1 MLANIFSATS
11 IGLKTV
17 LVTVEINISE
27 RGLPSFQIV
36 GLPDKAVAEARER
49 VLAALENSGQNIPDH
64 RMIINLSPADTPKEG
79 TVYDLPIALGI
90 LAASNALPK
99 EKLGSYFFAGE
110 LSLTG
115 ALTTIRGILP
125 LILCAK
131 QLGFTHA
138 FIPAGNADEVSIIDG
153 IAIYPAR
160 SLNDVVLH
168 LCETALLSP
177 LTVKPLTYF
186 YKYIAHEVD
195 FADIVEQFMAKR
207 AMEVAASGFHNV
219 LLKGPPGTGKTLLA
233 KALPSL
239 LPPLTT
245 DEVMETTKIYSVS
258 GTLTARMPLVL
269 YPPFRSPHH
278 TISRIGLTGGGSSPL
293 PGEISLAHRGVL
305 FLDEM
310 AEFTRS
316 SLEALRQPL
325 EDGNVTISRAKGSA
339 SYPARF
345 MLIAATNPC
354 PCGNLGNQDK
364 RCVCSTTQVLKYK
377 KRLSGPILDRID
389 IHVFVPNISA
399 QKLSAVHETESSEIV
414 QKRVLTAR
422 NIQLKRFHAENIKT
436 NAEMNTKH
444 IKKYCVLDTKATS
457 ALKKAVDVFKLSA
470 RAYFKLIKVA
480 QTIADLD
487 KSEHIRE
494 EHMHEAIQ
502 FRISE

>member
-1 MLANIFSATS
+1 MLANVFSATS
-11 IGLKTV
+11 LGLKTV
-17 LVTVEINISE
+17 LVTVEVNISE

-36 GLPDKAVAEARER
+36 GLPDKAVAESRER
-49 VLAALENSGQNIPDH
+49 VLAALENSQQAVPDH

-79 TVYDLPIALGI
+79 TTYDLPIAIGI

-115 ALTTIRGILP
+115 TLTTIRGILP

-138 FIPAGNADEVSIIDG
+138 CIPFGNADEVSIIDG
-153 IAIYPAR
+153 ISIYPAR
-160 SLNDVVLH
+160 TLNDVVLH
-168 LCETALLSP
+168 LCETTLLTQLKVKS
-177 LTVKPLTYF
+177 LTHF
-186 YKYIAHEVD
+186 YKHIAYEVD
-195 FADIVEQFMAKR
+195 FADIVEQYMAKR

-219 LLKGPPGTGKTLLA
+219 LLKGPPGTGKTLIA

-239 LPPLTT
+239 LPSLTT
-245 DEVMETTKIYSVS
+245 SEVMETTKIYSVS
-258 GTLTARMPLVL
+258 GALTTQMPLIL

-325 EDGNVTISRAKGSA
+325 EDGQVTISRAKGTA

-354 PCGNLGNQDK
+354 PCGNLGSQDK
-364 RCVCSTTQVLKYK
+364 RCICSTTQILKYK

-399 QKLSAVHETESSEIV
+399 QKLSMNIEIESSATV
-414 QKRVLTAR
+414 QKRVLQAR
-422 NIQLKRFHAENIKT
+422 NIQKLRFKNECIQT
-436 NAEMNTKH
+436 NAEMNTKL
-444 IKKYCVLDTKATS
+444 IKKFCTLSDTASTT
-457 ALKKAVDVFKLSA
+457 LKKAVDVFKLSA

-487 KSEHIRE
+487 HAEAIQEH
-494 EHMHEAIQ
+494 HMHEAIQ
-502 FRISE
+502 FRVSE

>member
-1 MLANIFSATS
+1 MLANVFSATS

-17 LVTVEINISE
+17 LVTVEVNISE

-36 GLPDKAVAEARER
+36 GLPDKAVAESRER
-49 VLAALENSGQNIPDH
+49 VLAALENSQQTVPDH

-79 TVYDLPIALGI
+79 TIYDLPIAIGV
-90 LAASNALPK
+90 LAANDSLPK

-138 FIPAGNADEVSIIDG
+138 CIPIGNADEVSIVNG
-153 IAIYPAR
+153 ICIYPAR
-160 SLNDVVLH
+160 TLNDVVLH
-168 LCETALLSP
+168 MCDTTLLKQLKVKS
-177 LTVKPLTYF
+177 LTQF
-186 YKYIAHEVD
+186 YKQITYEVD
-195 FADIVEQFMAKR
+195 FADIIEQYMAKR

-258 GTLTARMPLVL
+258 GTLTARMPLIL

-325 EDGNVTISRAKGSA
+325 EDGNITISRAKGTA

-345 MLIAATNPC
+345 MLIAAINPC
-354 PCGNLGNQDK
+354 PCGNLGNEDK
-364 RCVCSTTQVLKYK
+364 RCVCTSTQILKYK

-399 QKLSAVHETESSEIV
+399 QKLSSSIESESSINV
-414 QKRVLTAR
+414 QRRVLAAR
-422 NIQLKRFHAENIKT
+422 EMQKKRFIHEDIMT
-436 NAEMNTKH
+436 NGEMGTKH
-444 IKKYCVLDTKATS
+444 IKKYCQMSDE
-457 ALKKAVDVFKLSA
+457 ALTALRKAVDVFKLSA
-470 RAYFKLIKVA
+470 RVYFKLIKVA
-480 QTIADLD
+480 QTVADLAQ
-487 KSEHIRE
+487 SPHIE
-494 EHMHEAIQ
+494 LSHMQEAIQ
-502 FRISE
+502 FRVSE

>member
-1 MLANIFSATS
+1 
-11 IGLKTV
+11 
-17 LVTVEINISE
+17 
-27 RGLPSFQIV
+27 
-36 GLPDKAVAEARER
+36 
-49 VLAALENSGQNIPDH
+49 
-64 RMIINLSPADTPKEG
+64 
-79 TVYDLPIALGI
+79 
-90 LAASNALPK
+90 
-99 EKLGSYFFAGE
+99 
-110 LSLTG
+110 
-115 ALTTIRGILP
+115 
-125 LILCAK
+125 AK

-138 FIPAGNADEVSIIDG
+138 FIPIGNADEVSIVEG
-153 IAIYPAR
+153 ICIYPAKT
-160 SLNDVVLH
+160 LNDVVLH
-168 LCETALLSP
+168 MCDTTP
-177 LTVKPLTYF
+177 LTQLKIKPLTHF
-186 YKYIAHEVD
+186 YKQITYEVD
-195 FADIVEQFMAKR
+195 FEDIVEQYMAKR

-219 LLKGPPGTGKTLLA
+219 LLKGPPGTGKTLIA

-258 GTLTARMPLVL
+258 GTLTTRMPLIL

-278 TISRIGLTGGGSSPL
+278 TISRIGLTGGGSNPL

-325 EDGNVTISRAKGSA
+325 EDGNVTISRAKGTA

-354 PCGNLGNQDK
+354 PCGNLGNKDK
-364 RCVCSTTQVLKYK
+364 QCVCSTTQILKYK

-399 QKLSAVHETESSEIV
+399 EKLATIVETESSFDV
-414 QKRVLTAR
+414 QKRVLHAR
-422 NIQLKRFHAENIKT
+422 NIQALRFKNDTIKT

-444 IKKYCVLDTKATS
+444 IKKYCTLNDDAST

-487 KSEHIRE
+487 NSEVIQQN
-494 EHMHEAIQ
+494 HMHEAIQ
-502 FRISE
+502 FRVSE